1 MVTANDS
8 LFTANGVK
16 AITGPL
22 ANTFNEDFID
32 SVNFLTVVV
41 SGNTTA
47 ENGQTYVNVASATY
61 TDPTPAEGK
70 GYTVFVRNGTATVG
84 GIPYAVKG
92 VLVYRVYHSGSWANY
107 EIGKTAYSPT
117 PYSAGAIAPTAFFD
131 ASAGYIVGYTYKDLT
146 TGLTYICIDNTND
159 SAAWQP
165 LSGALSQTP
174 GGRYTTLSDLIYSI
188 NGDTITVS
196 GSFIYDDSIVD
207 IGNAIDAGLQLS
219 RVTAVAIGED
229 GKIIPLE
236 INAFSSQEFGFAPAT
251 SCLLQTYYYA
261 FTALLA

>member
-22 ANTFNEDFID
+22 ENTFNKDFID
-32 SVNFLTVVV
+32 SVNFLPVVV

-70 GYTVFVRNGTATVG
+70 GFTVFVRNGTATVG
-84 GIPYAVKG
+84 GTAYATAG
-92 VLVYRVYHSGSWANY
+92 TIINRIFHSGSWANY
-107 EIGKTAYSPT
+107 PVLANQVYSTLPTSPT
-117 PYSAGAIAPTAFFD
+117 VDTDISLGYFVGSRVIAQDSQIEFLCTN
-131 ASAGYIVGYTYKDLT
+131 
-146 TGLTYICIDNTND
+146 NTNG

-165 LSGALSQTP
+165 QSGVLSQTP

-196 GSFIYDDSIVD
+196 GSFIYDDTIID
-207 IGNAIDAGLQLS
+207 TGNAINAGLALS

-229 GKIIPLE
+229 GRVVPLE
-236 INAFSSQEFGFAPAT
+236 ISGFLAEEFGFNPAT